1 MKPRQKTTTNMPH
14 RCLFSFF
21 LALQKTMTSL
31 PTHHHLLQFKEKKN
45 IKTQKKTT
53 SLSARHRPLQPK
65 KKHLDA
71 GFSWVVGDNN
81 EPQDLPSSLSFFLS
95 LVKDGDEPRDSS
107 LFVIFFRHL

>member
-1 MKPRQKTTTNMPH
+1 MKPRQKTTTNMPR

-45 IKTQKKTT
+45 IKTQKKT